1 MDKLKQ
7 HQLEKIEETLEDFKC
22 LLKRYR
28 ELKDNPV
35 KLNYFFNRNRNPIWD
50 ITNINFFKTGLK
62 SEKAAQSLD
71 KNSVDDHFIQRSK
84 SIKFIF
90 NELDKKEDMSLDE
103 FIMLIR
109 KLCSTIKLTRE
120 EHNKVTSFAKKN
132 PTYLN
137 YEIYV
142 ECGINVEGISNF
154 IL

>member
-1 MDKLKQ
+1 MGILKP
-7 HQLEKIEETLEDFKC
+7 HQLEKIDETLEDFKC

-62 SEKAAQSLD
+62 SEKVVESVD

-84 SIKFIF
+84 SIRFIF
-90 NELDKKEDMSLDE
+90 SELDKNENMSLDE
-103 FIMLIR
+103 IIILIK
-109 KLCSTIKLTRE
+109 KLCSTVKLTRE

-132 PTYLN
+132 PTYMN
-137 YEIYV
+137 YQIYD
-142 ECGINVEGISNF
+142 ECGINVQGISNF